1 MVLLESCSFRSVACQ
16 NHSREVP
23 RAMTLKWSKDASP
36 SASVPPACS
45 SGLSL
50 QLLGLHFSSLEWFVV
65 LPDGDSVP
73 MAQAALVIAAMLVSF
88 FVVWL
93 VKLVRRTFRVAIHV
107 TLDGVEIAR
116 GQTQEFDS
124 YLQCSNFAVL
134 GWTLQWKA
142 CTERGVRLR
151 MIAGLN
157 FGMSRN
163 DVKAL
168 CALLNTLR
176 EAAVAQ
182 AQFG

>member
-1 MVLLESCSFRSVACQ
+1 
-16 NHSREVP
+16 
-23 RAMTLKWSKDASP
+23 
-36 SASVPPACS
+36 
-45 SGLSL
+45 
-50 QLLGLHFSSLEWFVV
+50 
-65 LPDGDSVP
+65 
-73 MAQAALVIAAMLVSF
+73 MAQAALIIAAMLVSF

-93 VKLVRRTFRVAIHV
+93 VKLVRRTFRIAIHV

-116 GQTQEFDS
+116 GQRQEFDS